1 MKKILLSKIL
11 KKNIKSLVVDNSL
24 FNIIFTDSN
33 ELFVNKIDGNLIK
46 ISDVFMTNTIDMYKI
61 AEPNAEKLY
70 ICDDTKSIYI
80 WNGVAFDMISGGD
93 SDTVKALE
101 KGLSDHLISYGE
113 FTLSNVAAMKTISE
127 AIDKLMNDANTLSTS
142 VTQAFSDV
150 SDLITSINNSLSSIK
165 DDMSDVE
172 IRCDAFDMN
181 IETINNTITDINTD
195 IKTMQASILDLD
207 NRVETLEL
215 SVTKLEADV
224 SAVTKNTD
232 AIKLTLSE
240 KFYNVE
246 FNIVDSLS
254 NQEVL
259 DTVDLGSFIFD
270 ATQTLTMSTITL
282 KTTVVPTDYI
292 EVEINHRTVGTT
304 GTITDKVIGVVGLSK
319 DQITNVIAVP
329 NSLIYTD
336 GLLVAKVTS
345 SGNFHKNLRI
355 IVKIK
360 KHHTT

>member
-1 MKKILLSKIL
+1 MKKILLNKIL
-11 KKNIKSLVVDNSL
+11 KKNLPSLVIDNSL

-33 ELFVNKIDGNLIK
+33 ELFINKIDGNLIK
-46 ISDVFMTNTIDMYKI
+46 ISDVLMTNTIDMYKI

-70 ICDDTKSIYI
+70 ICNDTKSIYI
-80 WNGVAFDMISGGD
+80 WNGTKFDMISGGD

-101 KGLSDHLISYGE
+101 KGLSDHLTAYGE
-113 FTLSNVAAMKTISE
+113 FTLANVAAMKTISE
-127 AIDKLMNDANTLSTS
+127 DIDKLINDAATLNTS
-142 VTQAFSDV
+142 VTKAFSDV
-150 SDLITSINNSLSSIK
+150 SALITSINDSITSIK

-172 IRCDAFDMN
+172 IRCDDFDTN
-181 IETINNTITDINTD
+181 IKKINDFITDINTN
-195 IKTMQASILDLD
+195 IKTIQSSIVDLD
-207 NRVETLEL
+207 DRVETLEL
-215 SVTKLEADV
+215 SVTKLESDV
-224 SAVTKNTD
+224 SDVTKNTN
-232 AIKLTLSE
+232 AIKLALSE

-246 FNIVDSLS
+246 FNIVDNLS

-282 KTTVVPTDYI
+282 KTTVVPTEYI
-292 EVEINHRTVGTT
+292 EVEINHRIVGIT

-336 GLLVAKVTS
+336 GILVAKVTS
-345 SGNFHKNLRI
+345 NGNFHKNLRI